1 MESVL
6 IIAVYSVFTF
16 LIVKQCQKMNKSP
29 IKYVIIGLIIGPY
42 LVSAYLALWGKK
54 STGKSKGKNKNTLRN
69 IYSRYKLLKYG
80 TPDNPRGQKAIIC
93 PFCQTRGSVRVSKK
107 QDTSGLKMTGAALT
121 FGLSTM
127 ITGVNKHQTRI
138 QAVCGVCRQK
148 WDMGTRKW

>member
-1 MESVL
+1 MEIVL
-6 IIAVYSVFTF
+6 IIAVYAGFTF
-16 LIVKQCQKMNKSP
+16 LIVKQCRKLNRSP
-29 IKYVIIGLIIGPY
+29 IKYVIIGLILGPY
-42 LVSAYLALWGKK
+42 LVSAYLAIWGKK
-54 STGKSKGKNKNTLRN
+54 TIGKSKGKNKNSSSS
-69 IYSRYKLLKYG
+69 IYKRYKLMKDG

-127 ITGVNKHQTRI
+127 ITGVNKHQTRT

>member
-1 MESVL
+1 MENFL
-6 IIAVYSVFTF
+6 IIAVYAGFTY
-16 LIVKQCQKMNKSP
+16 LVVKQCQKLKKSP
-29 IKYVIIGLIIGPY
+29 TKFVIIGLLIGPY
-42 LVSAYLALWGKK
+42 LVSAYLAIWGNKK
-54 STGKSKGKNKNTLRN
+54 TGKSKGKSGNLFNDAFKQLKLMKDGTL
-69 IYSRYKLLKYG
+69 
-80 TPDNPRGQKAIIC
+80 DNPRGQKAIIC

-138 QAVCGVCRQK
+138 QAFCGVCRQK